1 MHIASTSKGGPQSP
15 TRPIDLYPI
24 IRVVGLLHWATL
36 MRMTS
41 SPHAPLADP
50 LQRTKRK
57 PSKGARVAALVITV
71 LGGLFCVAGVIAA
84 VSNSA
89 KSGPPA
95 DRSLEG
101 AAMCETFVKQQ
112 LKAPATA
119 RFSEET
125 TTKVAEDEYATTG
138 AVDSQNSF
146 GALLR
151 SHFRCDL
158 TISTADNTWT
168 SKAVAVTPG

>member
-1 MHIASTSKGGPQSP
+1 
-15 TRPIDLYPI
+15 
-24 IRVVGLLHWATL
+24 
-36 MRMTS
+36 MRMT
-41 SPHAPLADP
+41 SPHAPLAA
-50 LQRTKRK
+50 RK
-57 PSKGARVAALVITV
+57 PSKGVKTAAVVITV
-71 LGGLFCVAGVIAA
+71 LAGLCCVGGVIAA
-84 VSNSA
+84 ANDPA
-89 KSGPPA
+89 KSPPA

-101 AAMCETFVKQQ
+101 TAMCETFVKWQ

-125 TTKVAEDEYATTG
+125 TVKLGSGEYATSG
-138 AVDSQNSF
+138 AVDSQNAF

-158 TISTADNTWT
+158 TVNAADNTWT